1 MVTSEDYLSL
11 LIAAA
16 RRAFENEP
24 ADAYAFYGFRGSL
37 EWEHCEPQGDGYSAQ
52 RFTVR
57 RAGDVRSE
65 FSRSNARPV
74 LVLTISM
81 DSRMH
86 PALSSEHAL
95 EVLRK
100 AERGIVSAV
109 PLDQAPDTDLGRF
122 VERAMRNH
130 GGQNLLQITPTCLIF
145 TITLDDGPPW
155 ISRRWQ
161 RRA

>member
-11 LIAAA
+11 IITTA
-16 RRAFENEP
+16 RRAFEDEP

-37 EWEHCEPQGDGYSAQ
+37 EWEYFEPRGDGYSAE
-52 RFTVR
+52 RLTVR
-57 RAGDVRSE
+57 RGDNVQSE
-65 FSRSNARPV
+65 FSGSNARPV

-81 DSRMH
+81 DSRTH

-95 EVLRK
+95 EALRK
-100 AERGIVSAV
+100 AERDFVSAV

-130 GGQNLLQITPTCLIF
+130 GGQDLLQIAPTCLIF